1 MGILDIFKKND
12 INRGVEDFRNTP
24 GAVLIDV
31 RSAEEFAG
39 GHIPGSINLPIQAL
53 RFAPD
58 HLGDPQAQLFLYCH
72 SGARSSRAAKMLQI
86 MGYTHVTD
94 LGGLGGYTGELE

>member
-12 INRGVEDFRNTP
+12 INRGVESCRNTP

-31 RSAEEFAG
+31 RSPEEFAD

-53 RFAPD
+53 RNAGD
-58 HLGDPQAQLFLYCH
+58 HLQDPETPVFLYCH

-86 MGYTHVTD
+86 MGYAHVTD
-94 LGGLGGYTGELE
+94 LGSIGAYAGKLE